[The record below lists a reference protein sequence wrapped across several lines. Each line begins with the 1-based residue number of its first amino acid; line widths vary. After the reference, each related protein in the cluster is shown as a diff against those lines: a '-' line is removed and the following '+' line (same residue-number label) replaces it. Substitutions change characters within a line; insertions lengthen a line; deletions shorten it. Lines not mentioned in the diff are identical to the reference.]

1 MIKIYKLIKP
11 SEPMTVYI
19 GKTKQTLEKRFYCHK
34 YDSKYKDRKVYEWFD
49 NTVKIELIENYIGDT
64 PSIREMEIVQEYI
77 SKGHIVMNMYIGK
90 HLLNPVCYIKDYY
103 ENNRDNYLQYL
114 KDYYQKNKELIK
126 QKQKK
131 FNGCRNEYQKTSEV
145 AKKYRSEYYKKKRLE
160 LKEKNNNEKK
170 DEN

>member
-1 MIKIYKLIKP
+1 
-11 SEPMTVYI
+11 
-19 GKTKQTLEKRFYCHK
+19 
-34 YDSKYKDRKVYEWFD
+34 
-49 NTVKIELIENYIGDT
+49 
-64 PSIREMEIVQEYI
+64 
-77 SKGHIVMNMYIGK
+77 MNK
-90 HLLNPVCYIKDYY
+90 
-103 ENNRDNYLQYL
+103 EEYLQYL

-160 LKEKNNNEKK
+160 LKDKNNNEKK